1 MEFRKMTFDGITYN
15 VLTEKEMNELIQ
27 EVQFKAELEF
37 QHEKLL
43 NGEVETMELE
53 DFEKKHR
60 LRYEI

>member
-43 NGEVETMELE
+43 HGEVETMELE